1 MKVIKIIENAKY
13 IVPLSIM
20 LFALGVLGFVEFLA
34 LNDYLKSD
42 TSLPIEHHSEIWGII
57 HGLRFIM
64 YPVIFSVLF
73 SCILIIIGLKQK
85 RNMLFS
91 YAIGTLFFMLC
102 LFIYF
107 QFHIIPDLT
116 FSIEKNPE
124 YFSRNANIKDAIYL
138 IAYPIMSL
146 FAFSSLY
153 FIFKMYK

>member
-85 RNMLFS
+85 RNMLFFLCNRNS
-91 YAIGTLFFMLC
+91 IFYALFVY
-102 LFIYF
+102 LFSVPY
-107 QFHIIPDLT
+107 
-116 FSIEKNPE
+116 
-124 YFSRNANIKDAIYL
+124 YSRSDVFY
-138 IAYPIMSL
+138 
-146 FAFSSLY
+146 
-153 FIFKMYK
+153 